1 MIDDFTGISFFK
13 LEKDVNGLAI
23 NDFNVF
29 KIGDSDLVNDGEE
42 VYLLNRLNQVLYQ
55 HVQDV
60 NWDLADIATNI
71 IKDTEKNSRFMLLS
85 AATGSD
91 FYGSPLL
98 NSSGEMIGILEFDHK
113 SSREMVVPINYFK
126 RVIGSL
132 LRENKIKRPALG
144 LYYMDLSKNY
154 GLSEEVASNINKGA
168 LVWNSSGSAF
178 KLKSPAKLAGLTD
191 QDIILKIEGEE
202 INGTK
207 DLTSLI
213 QDYAPNDLIKLNILR
228 HNVVKDIEV
237 VLGEM
242 SGGE

>member
-1 MIDDFTGISFFK
+1 
-13 LEKDVNGLAI
+13 
-23 NDFNVF
+23 
-29 KIGDSDLVNDGEE
+29 
-42 VYLLNRLNQVLYQ
+42 
-55 HVQDV
+55 
-60 NWDLADIATNI
+60 
-71 IKDTEKNSRFMLLS
+71 MLLS

-213 QDYAPNDLIKLNILR
+213 QDYAPNDRIKLNILR